1 MHMSWIWSSHKHK
14 LMFSYQSAHVLLL
27 MAKIDC
33 IYNKS
38 KTKLFLEYDRLT
50 KGQKLS
56 VHQIVDN
63 CWTKELMLKKKN

>member
-1 MHMSWIWSSHKHK
+1 
-14 LMFSYQSAHVLLL
+14 MFSYQSAYVLLL

-50 KGQKLS
+50 RGQKLS

-63 CWTKELMLKKKN
+63 CWSKELMLKKKIKPLTFITAPAVAHL